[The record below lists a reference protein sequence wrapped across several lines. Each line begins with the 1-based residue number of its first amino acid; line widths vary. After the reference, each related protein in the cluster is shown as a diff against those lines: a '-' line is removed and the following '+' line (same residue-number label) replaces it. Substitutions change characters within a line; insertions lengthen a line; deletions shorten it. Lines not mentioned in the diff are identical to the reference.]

1 VNKTRISK
9 RHRPASWR
17 PEPLPAD
24 PRDRD
29 IVRAKQ
35 LAGRSRPPGAAAP
48 RDADPDRDGPY
59 GEDRHA

>member
-1 VNKTRISK
+1 MNKIRISK

-35 LAGRSRPPGAAAP
+35 LVGRSRPAAPPRPMLAKTTAAA
-48 RDADPDRDGPY
+48 
-59 GEDRHA
+59 

>member
-1 VNKTRISK
+1 MNQIRISK

-35 LAGRSRPPGAAAP
+35 LVGRSRRPAAPPRPMLAKTTAAA
-48 RDADPDRDGPY
+48 
-59 GEDRHA
+59 

>member
-1 VNKTRISK
+1 MNQIRISK

-17 PEPLPAD
+17 PEPLPAH

-35 LAGRSRPPGAAAP
+35 LVGRSRRPAAPPSPMSAKTTAAA
-48 RDADPDRDGPY
+48 
-59 GEDRHA
+59 